1 MNNYKNLLAPIL
13 GNIFTGTTIRQYLSE
28 IYIDFE
34 ISVLDKNQF
43 ENKADY
49 LKRNLDLLDDQQS
62 FETIIFLSEKIN
74 DSASMLKVQDTIN
87 KMRKQ
92 FPQYDFSESILNQNL
107 VEETKHWLGKYSG
120 ALKEYLNAEV
130 KYTEGVYTRNLLDN
144 LRLSLELLIKELSG
158 VNKSIENQDYVELL
172 KNLKSKNVS
181 SELRNMIKL
190 LINYYGVYQNQF
202 VKHNSEVSET
212 EIEIIFELTSTIMK
226 FLIRELG
233 DSE

>member
-13 GNIFTGTTIRQYLSE
+13 GDIFTGTSITQYLSE

-34 ISVLDKNQF
+34 ISVLDKNQL
-43 ENKADY
+43 ESKAEY
-49 LKRNLDLLDDQQS
+49 LRRNLSLLNDQQS

-74 DSASMLKVQDTIN
+74 DSVSKSTVQEIID
-87 KMRKQ
+87 KMKRR
-92 FPQYDFSESILNQNL
+92 FPEYDFSESILNQNL
-107 VEETKHWLGKYSG
+107 VEETKHWLVKYHG
-120 ALKEYLNAEV
+120 ALQEYLNAENQ
-130 KYTEGVYTRNLLDN
+130 YSEGIYTRNLLDN

-158 VNKSIENQDYVELL
+158 VNKSIENQDYVTLL
-172 KNLKSKNVS
+172 QNLKSRNVS
-181 SELRNMIKL
+181 AELRNMIKL

-202 VKHNSEVSET
+202 VKHNSEVAET

-233 DSE
+233 DSK